1 MFYTAKV
8 KRKFLTQRRR
18 GAEYAERNI
27 NMKKIPVIVWL
38 PLVFVAGG
46 LIGYYGPAEELRARD
61 AREQEEKNLGTDP
74 VRPLI
79 LLAIAGSPKGLA
91 LVHKILV
98 HPKELRGIDND
109 AK

>member
-18 GAEYAERNI
+18 GAKYAERNI

-79 LLAIAGSPKGLA
+79 LLAIGGSVPKR
-91 LVHKILV
+91 
-98 HPKELRGIDND
+98 PRSRT
-109 AK
+109 